1 MRLGSAYNGMGWFS
15 GPDGHDIGALFKRQH
30 REFVS
35 YRVTWDESNDEFF
48 VEKLER

>member
-1 MRLGSAYNGMGWFS
+1 MSVGTAHNGLDLFS

-30 REFVS
+30 REFVG
-35 YRVTWDESNDEFF
+35 YRVTWHENIDQYF